1 MYAFEQLEH
10 VGATLTTADTAILS
24 LVRTSAHP
32 KNQEIQKLVRES
44 LPDTGLVPNVSHP

>member
-24 LVRTSAHP
+24 LIRTSAHP
-32 KNQEIQKLVRES
+32 KYQDIKELVHES
-44 LPDTGLVPNVSHP
+44 LPATGLAPKVTQP